1 NCLDS
6 LTALDLPSDMLQ
18 GLHDFVLDLRVY
30 TVVTVLQQAAHG
42 ETLPAATPC
51 RQRDTARDSSRVP
64 RRTEGATLRF
74 EVRAL
79 APKVKG
85 LVAKDDWAMDNRGV
99 TSLPGLF
106 EQHVQRSLKLL
117 DDVVACKGGETS
129 VFALE
134 ANTTRVSG
142 LFIEIVKVLLSC
154 LEELA
159 TRSHTEA
166 DRGQ

>member
-1 NCLDS
+1 
-6 LTALDLPSDMLQ
+6 MLQ

-30 TVVTVLQQAAHG
+30 TVVTVLQQAAH
-42 ETLPAATPC
+42 E
-51 RQRDTARDSSRVP
+51 
-64 RRTEGATLRF
+64 
-74 EVRAL
+74 
-79 APKVKG
+79 VKG

-166 DRGQ
+166 DRGHFAAEILSLELHGLMKDRATPTP